1 MADIFIS
8 YRRDDS
14 GSATGRLADGLQAA
28 FGEGQVFRDLDSIA
42 PGQDFE
48 AALARA
54 VGGARVMLAVIGSR
68 WTNSVSPSGTLRLD
82 DPQDFVRRELEA
94 GLEAGIAVIPVL
106 VEGAAMPPSAS
117 LPPSLAPFARCQA
130 VALHDVGWADDVA
143 RLANELRRRH
153 GLEPSIRSSPNNRA
167 GAVLLEGLELLGRP
181 LPVIVRLAGV
191 GGRDM
196 LTRAVI
202 LLTTAL
208 VLGNAL
214 IGSALSLGWE
224 LLSWILS
231 GTVVCLV
238 ACALLAP
245 ILALGWR
252 LTGLNVGWQRAS
264 TGAACLL
271 GGGWMYLSAGF
282 MCFALGLALAEPGV
296 FTTMLSR
303 WRSGDPA
310 ASTHALTAVHGP
322 ALAGI
327 VVSTVVWLGGLAW
340 TISAWNGLNVAFGA
354 RVWQSCVAAT
364 FFGGL
369 LLVLGLVATWAAG

>member
-117 LPPSLAPFARCQA
+117 LPPSLTPFARCQA

-153 GLEPSIRSSPNNRA
+153 GLEPSIRSSPSNRA
-167 GAVLLEGLELLGRP
+167 GAVLLEGLELLGRQ

-191 GGRDM
+191 GGRD
-196 LTRAVI
+196 
-202 LLTTAL
+202 AL
-208 VLGNAL
+208 DARECWPLH
-214 IGSALSLGWE
+214 SST
-224 LLSWILS
+224 S
-231 GTVVCLV
+231 
-238 ACALLAP
+238 P
-245 ILALGWR
+245 RR
-252 LTGLNVGWQRAS
+252 LQARQGPNRVQS
-264 TGAACLL
+264 T
-271 GGGWMYLSAGF
+271 
-282 MCFALGLALAEPGV
+282 
-296 FTTMLSR
+296 
-303 WRSGDPA
+303 
-310 ASTHALTAVHGP
+310 
-322 ALAGI
+322 
-327 VVSTVVWLGGLAW
+327 
-340 TISAWNGLNVAFGA
+340 
-354 RVWQSCVAAT
+354 
-364 FFGGL
+364 
-369 LLVLGLVATWAAG
+369 